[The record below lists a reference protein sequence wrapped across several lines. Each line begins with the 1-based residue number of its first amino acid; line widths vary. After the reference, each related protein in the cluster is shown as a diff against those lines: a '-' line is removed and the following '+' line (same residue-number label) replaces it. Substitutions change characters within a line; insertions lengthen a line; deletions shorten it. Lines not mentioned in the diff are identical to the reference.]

1 MFYTSLH
8 CVNKTSHTVN
18 HYNPEQG
25 GIETLVI
32 RLTFCAWRSTHVLVS
47 SILTQMKTFADVP
60 DVSNRFSRIENVF
73 FRFSVGCQYHLN

>member
-25 GIETLVI
+25 EIERNRDPGDEVDL
-32 RLTFCAWRSTHVLVS
+32 LCLANDHVLVS
-47 SILTQMKTFADVP
+47 SILKPMKTFVDVP
-60 DVSNRFSRIENVF
+60 DVFNRFSRIGNVF
-73 FRFSVGCQYHLN
+73 FICSV